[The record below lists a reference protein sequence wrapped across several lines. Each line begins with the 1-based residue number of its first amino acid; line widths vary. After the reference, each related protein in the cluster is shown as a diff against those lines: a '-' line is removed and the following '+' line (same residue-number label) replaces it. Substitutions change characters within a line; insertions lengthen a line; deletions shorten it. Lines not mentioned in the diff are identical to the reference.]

1 MKRGF
6 VPWVLSF
13 LVTGSGAALA
23 QLPAATAFTAAGWI
37 DVTAPIDP
45 HITPVYPGNPP
56 VKLDFVQ
63 SLDSGAQVTLSA
75 FSFGAHTGTHVDAPM
90 HFIKGGA
97 SLDQIPLD
105 RFIGPVRVI
114 DCSPEAKAIDAA
126 ELNKHDWRG
135 ARRIFFRTRNSRRGW
150 MTDPKFHEDFTYL
163 APDAAQLLADAG
175 VELVGIDYLSIER
188 FGFAE
193 PQTHRILLGK
203 NIPVVEGLSLQAVEP
218 GDYDLLLLPMK
229 IMGHEAAPV
238 RALLRPS
245 GAGGPVHSGGPERR
259 NDELGIR

>member
-1 MKRGF
+1 
-6 VPWVLSF
+6 VSPL
-13 LVTGSGAALA
+13 LVGGLGSALA
-23 QLPAATAFTAAGWI
+23 QPAAAPAPTGPGWI

-45 HITPVYPGNPP
+45 RITPVYPGNPP

-97 SLDQIPLD
+97 SLDQIPLQ

-114 DCSPEAKAIDAA
+114 DCSADARAIDAA

-135 ARRIFFRTRNSRRGW
+135 ARRIFFRTRNSRNGW
-150 MTDPKFHEDFTYL
+150 MSDPKFHEDFTYL
-163 APDAAQLLADAG
+163 APDAAQLLAAAG

-193 PQTHRILLGK
+193 PQTHRILLGN

-218 GDYDLLLLPMK
+218 GDYELMLLPMK
-229 IMGHEAAPV
+229 VMGHEAGPV
-238 RALLRPS
+238 RAILRRS
-245 GAGGPVHSGGPERR
+245 GAAPRPPLASDDVHTPPPPFFSQH
-259 NDELGIR
+259 LQYK